1 MDFDFVKMMHEWGF
15 DIKNYVVYQSIT
27 PEQYKEITGEDYTA
41 PEAQAFFI
49 LNKKEM
55 WSIAHAFGAILG
67 GMGINHN
74 RHSFYGRCGQPT
86 F

>member
-41 PEAQAFFI
+41 PEA
-49 LNKKEM
+49 
-55 WSIAHAFGAILG
+55 
-67 GMGINHN
+67 
-74 RHSFYGRCGQPT
+74 
-86 F
+86 